1 MAGNPD
7 YVSMTSSVATLVEAQ
22 WVAVADY
29 IHQILAFVIFFSC
42 KRMVFLRHKNPH
54 TYCFVKIQL
63 SNGSNICMFVFIP
76 GGFSSGFT

>member
-7 YVSMTSSVATLVEAQ
+7 FVSMTLSVATLVEAQ
-22 WVAVADY
+22 LVAVADY
-29 IHQILAFVIFFSC
+29 IHQILAF
-42 KRMVFLRHKNPH
+42 RHKNPH

-76 GGFSSGFT
+76 GGFSRGFT